1 MTALSPV
8 AGIVRPETDPPA
20 PSWWTFAL
28 VYAPV
33 ACLPLLVWSVG
44 ATRSGQLSLTAMGLG
59 AGATLIVGAAMAW
72 LYAERRR
79 AETMRTDLDRL
90 VRTDPLTGLSNRR
103 ALYESLDVWGR
114 RAGRLDLPLTLLL
127 VDLDD
132 FKHVNDV
139 FGHAAG
145 DAVLRS
151 FSATLRESTRTDQDM
166 LFRLGGDEFVVLM
179 IGSDA
184 DAAQVVADR
193 VAQRCSDDIVLDD
206 EAARVR
212 CSIGMA
218 TRQPGES
225 MEAWLQRADAAMY
238 ANKPQRRGLSL
249 VQAAPG

>member
-1 MTALSPV
+1 MTSPPQIIGV
-8 AGIVRPETDPPA
+8 VRPPADLPA
-20 PSWWTFAL
+20 PSWWTFGL

-33 ACLPLLVWSVG
+33 SCLPLVVWTVDALRGGRMSLSGLAIGAVVTLVVSV
-44 ATRSGQLSLTAMGLG
+44 
-59 AGATLIVGAAMAW
+59 AMAW

-79 AETMRTDLDRL
+79 AESIRTDLDRL

-103 ALYESLDVWGR
+103 ALFESLDVWGR

-127 VDLDD
+127 LDLDD

-151 FSATLRESTRTDQDM
+151 FSASLRESTRSDQDM

-179 IGSDA
+179 IGTDA
-184 DAAQVVADR
+184 EAAQTVAQR
-193 VAQRCSDDIVLDD
+193 VAQRCSSDCVLDD
-206 EAARVR
+206 NGATMR
-212 CSIGMA
+212 CSIGAA

-238 ANKPQRRGLSL
+238 AAKPQRRPLAL
-249 VQAAPG
+249 VRGDHG